1 MFPTTRHVPARGGPK
16 AGAAARAFW
25 FLGRLG
31 RRRAARIAPWG
42 DDVVEQSLT
51 AHLRPCRW
59 DEVADDELVLLLPP
73 LLHPAAMARVG
84 PLAADGPASR
94 FLRAADEWR
103 EAAAEP
109 DRAPRPARAPDR
121 VQEILDRLH
130 AAALNGQWSAAAYA
144 AQAMPVEFPS
154 LTPEE
159 AAIGAVH
166 ARVHPAYADSRL
178 ALLHETLT
186 VCCWI
191 GHLATGR
198 DALLPP
204 AIAGPLAAL
213 LDSGASQARH
223 GGDPAAAVVAH
234 YADLAAG
241 GATRLAASAR
251 AVARTGRTRLVR
263 SRVPSIG

>member
-1 MFPTTRHVPARGGPK
+1 MFGTARHLPASGGPGT
-16 AGAAARAFW
+16 GAAARAFW
-25 FLGRLG
+25 FLGRMG

-42 DDVVEQSLT
+42 DGLVEQSLT

-59 DEVADDELVLLLPP
+59 DEVADDELVLLLPS

-103 EAAAEP
+103 EATARP
-109 DRAPRPARAPDR
+109 DRAPRPARAPNR
-121 VQEILDRLH
+121 VQQILDRLH
-130 AAALNGQWSAAAYA
+130 AAALKGQWSAASCVAPP
-144 AQAMPVEFPS
+144 MPDEFPS
-154 LTPEE
+154 LAPED

-166 ARVHPAYADSRL
+166 ARIHPAYADPRL
-178 ALLHETLT
+178 ALLHETLS
-186 VCCWI
+186 VCCWL
-191 GHLATGR
+191 GHLAAGR

-204 AIAGPLAAL
+204 AIAGPLATL
-213 LDSGASQARH
+213 LDSGAPQARH

-263 SRVPSIG
+263 SCVPSIV